1 MILNNKV
8 KLFITDIDGV
18 WTDGSMYYSE
28 DGTELKRFN
37 TYDSAGVLLCQELGI
52 HVAIISGENS
62 KAVKKRANK
71 LKIEHCYLGVSNK
84 VKVANQLMKEL
95 KIDSYENVAFI
106 GDDINDFL
114 LLNKVG
120 LSACPNQAPE
130 LIKKNVDWVIPVNG
144 GDGVFRG
151 FVETYLSKLELLD
164 QTYSKLIKKKYIQ

>member
-1 MILNNKV
+1 MILKNKI

-18 WTDGSMYYSE
+18 WTDGSMYYSD
-28 DGTELKRFN
+28 DGIELKRFN
-37 TYDSAGVLLCQELGI
+37 TYDSAGVLLCHELGI
-52 HVAIISGENS
+52 HVAIITGENS
-62 KAVKKRANK
+62 NAVKKRAYK
-71 LKIEHCYLGVSNK
+71 LNIEHCFLGVSNK

-106 GDDINDFL
+106 GDDINDFR

-130 LIKKNVDWVIPVNG
+130 LIKKNVDWVIPVKG
-144 GDGVFRG
+144 GDGVFRA